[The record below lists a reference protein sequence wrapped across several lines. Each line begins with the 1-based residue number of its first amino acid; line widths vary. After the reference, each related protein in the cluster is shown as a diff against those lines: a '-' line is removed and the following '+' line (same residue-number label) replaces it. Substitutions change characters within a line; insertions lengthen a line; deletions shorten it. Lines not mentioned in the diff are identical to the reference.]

1 MCTLNK
7 ILYFG
12 LFWTKETQKTKAG
25 KGTDLWNKRLFPFSH
40 FCKSPIAGCMAA
52 CIKAAS
58 SRTLC
63 QFLSIITCQFE
74 ANLCYMNGKNTLIM
88 TAHFT
93 FDGNLSA
100 GGALASLCTAQCY
113 FELNSKQVTLT
124 MFTILV
130 QPVSMLRFALHKA
143 QLRLIW
149 MFCKQVLDKNFS
161 TWRS

>member
-12 LFWTKETQKTKAG
+12 LFWTKQTQKTKAV
-25 KGTDLWNKRLFPFSH
+25 KQASLSLQSFLRITNRRLHGSMRP
-40 FCKSPIAGCMAA
+40 PR
-52 CIKAAS
+52 
-58 SRTLC
+58 RTLC
-63 QFLSIITCQFE
+63 QFLFIITCQFE

-130 QPVSMLRFALHKA
+130 QRVSMLRFALHKA

-149 MFCKQVLDKNFS
+149 MFCKQVSDKNFS